1 MFVTVLGRVAG
12 IDAKDYTK
20 VSFDD
25 VVAGSWYAPYVAWAS
40 EEGLVLGYG
49 DNRFGVE
56 DQITIEQVV
65 VLLSRYAEYIGI
77 DITTDSVL
85 YGFTDHDM
93 VADWAFEQLKWATY
107 HGIYTGFDGA
117 LKPQLPAERWM
128 LAEMLLAFDMV
139 YSNKQ

>member
-77 DITTDSVL
+77 
-85 YGFTDHDM
+85 
-93 VADWAFEQLKWATY
+93 
-107 HGIYTGFDGA
+107 
-117 LKPQLPAERWM
+117 
-128 LAEMLLAFDMV
+128 
-139 YSNKQ
+139 